1 MRPDAVSAAG
11 KHVVLDQNPRLAA
24 LFSPDGWSW
33 NILNPRVRDLLKD
46 VRRELY
52 EVFPNAR
59 YFHLGCDEVY
69 SYEKG
74 DEDQRRMRSFLRSVI
89 EEVQMEGVRPIIWGD
104 MLLNARACGVDGG
117 HQPYVCG
124 CDTPEHADKLIA
136 AIPRGTVIADC
147 TTTFCRRLSRPAFT

>member
-1 MRPDAVSAAG
+1 M
-11 KHVVLDQNPRLAA
+11 VLDQKPRLAA

-59 YFHLGCDEVY
+59 YVHLGCDEVY

-117 HQPYVCG
+117 HQPYVLSLIHISFAETSASSPGKSRSESCG
-124 CDTPEHADKLIA
+124 CE
-136 AIPRGTVIADC
+136 
-147 TTTFCRRLSRPAFT
+147 SRN